1 MLRGLRKASS
11 NWLGKAVMAAVVG
24 FLVISFAIW
33 GIGDIFR
40 GFGRSTVAKIGHTEI
55 TIEQFRT
62 LYNDRLQQYSRQLGR
77 PITPDQARA
86 TGLDRVVTGQIFS
99 EILLDERARALGLAL
114 SDSEVA
120 KLITNDPGFRG
131 PNGQFDRSRF
141 ELIIRNAGYT
151 EARFVAEQRRQAL
164 RRELAGTI
172 ASGLN
177 APKALVEALNRYQ
190 NEQRSIEYVL
200 LDRALAGDIPA
211 PSPEVLAKYFDE
223 RKILFRTPEYRK
235 LVIVSLIPSE
245 QARWIE
251 VSAEDLKRAYEE
263 RRARYV
269 TPERRHLLQI
279 DFPNAEAASAAAERI
294 AKGASFTDIAKD
306 LGKSEKDVDLGTVPK
321 TAIID
326 RAVADAA
333 FALKE
338 GEVSAPVQGRFGTV
352 LVQVLKIE
360 PEQVRPLEQVAGEL
374 KQELA
379 AARAKSEIFD
389 LYNKIEDAR
398 AEGKSLAE
406 AAANLKLE
414 ARTIEAVDRSGRDAA
429 GTPVKLPDAERLVPA
444 AFNTDVGVER
454 DPLRFQD
461 GYIWYDVTGISP
473 SRERSLDEVKDQV
486 EPRWR
491 EQEIATRLET
501 KATEMLD
508 KLKAGGTLAEIAAA
522 NHLKVETLTG
532 LKRGEP
538 AGPLAAAGTDAV
550 FRTAKEAAGKTQAA
564 QPAEQVVFRVT
575 DIVVPTLDMSS
586 EEAKRDLD
594 ALNRGV
600 SEDILAEYIAHLE
613 SEIGVTINQS
623 ALNQVVGGGA
633 GEGAD

>member
-1 MLRGLRKASS
+1 MP
-11 NWLGKAVMAAVVG
+11 
-24 FLVISFAIW
+24 
-33 GIGDIFR
+33 
-40 GFGRSTVAKIGHTEI
+40 
-55 TIEQFRT
+55 RT
-62 LYNDRLQQYSRQLGR
+62 
-77 PITPDQARA
+77 
-86 TGLDRVVTGQIFS
+86 
-99 EILLDERARALGLAL
+99 
-114 SDSEVA
+114 
-120 KLITNDPGFRG
+120 
-131 PNGQFDRSRF
+131 
-141 ELIIRNAGYT
+141 
-151 EARFVAEQRRQAL
+151 
-164 RRELAGTI
+164 
-172 ASGLN
+172 
-177 APKALVEALNRYQ
+177 LVEAANRYQ

-200 LDRALAGDIPA
+200 LDRALAGEVA
-211 PSPEVLAKYFDE
+211 PPPPEVLAKYFEE
-223 RKILFRTPEYRK
+223 RKNLFRTPEYRK

-251 VSAEDLKRAYEE
+251 ISDADLKRAYEE

-269 TPERRHLLQI
+269 TPERRHILQI
-279 DFPNAEAASAAAERI
+279 DFPSAEAANAAAERI
-294 AKGASFTDIAKD
+294 AKGATFAEVAKE
-306 LGKSEKDVDLGTVPK
+306 LGKSEKDIDLGTVPK
-321 TAIID
+321 AAVID
-326 RAVADAA
+326 RAAADAA

-360 PEQVRPLEQVAGEL
+360 PEQVRPFEQVAGEL

-379 AARAKSEIFD
+379 AARAKSEIVD

-429 GTPVKLPDAERLVPA
+429 GTPVKLPDAERLLAA
-444 AFNTDVGVER
+444 AFATDVGVER
-454 DPLRFQD
+454 DPLRLQD

-473 SRERSLDEVKDQV
+473 SRERSLDEVKEQV
-486 EPRWR
+486 EARWR
-491 EQEIATRLET
+491 EQEIATRLDT
-501 KATEMLD
+501 KASEMLD

-532 LKRGEP
+532 LKRGETT
-538 AGPLAAAGTDAV
+538 GPLSAAGIDAV
-550 FRTAKEAAGKTQAA
+550 FRTAKDAAGKTQAA

-633 GEGAD
+633 GEGAE

>member
-40 GFGRSTVAKIGHTEI
+40 GFGRSTVAKIGRTEI

-77 PITPDQARA
+77 PISADQARA
-86 TGLDRVVTGQIFS
+86 AGLDRVVIGQIFS
-99 EILLDERARALGLAL
+99 EILLDERARELGLAL
-114 SDSEVA
+114 SDSEVV
-120 KLITNDPGFRG
+120 KLITNDPAFRG
-131 PNGQFDRSRF
+131 PNGQFDRFRF
-141 ELIIRNAGYT
+141 EQTIRNAGYT
-151 EARFVAEQRRQAL
+151 EARFVAEQRRQML

-172 ASGLN
+172 ASGLS

-200 LDRALAGDIPA
+200 LDRALAGEI
-211 PSPEVLAKYFDE
+211 PSPPPEALAKYFED

-235 LVIVSLIPSE
+235 LVLVSLIPSE

-251 VSAEDLKRAYEE
+251 ISDADLKRAYEE
-263 RRARYV
+263 RRTRYV
-269 TPERRHLLQI
+269 TAERRHIMQI

-294 AKGASFTDIAKD
+294 AKGTSFAEIAKE
-306 LGKSEKDVDLGTVPK
+306 LGKSEKDIDLGTVPK
-321 TAIID
+321 SAMID
-326 RAVADAA
+326 RPVADAA

-379 AARAKSEIFD
+379 TARAKSEIFD
-389 LYNKIEDAR
+389 VYNKIEDAR
-398 AEGKSLAE
+398 AEGKSLEE

-414 ARTIEAVDRSGRDAA
+414 ARTVEVDRSGRDPA
-429 GTPVKLPDAERLVPA
+429 GTPVKLPDAQRLLA
-444 AFNTDVGVER
+444 GAFTTDIGVER
-454 DPLRFQD
+454 DPLQFQD
-461 GYIWYDVTGISP
+461 GYIWYEVTGISP

-486 EPRWR
+486 EARWR
-491 EQEIATRLET
+491 DQEIATRLDA
-501 KATEMLD
+501 KATAILE
-508 KLKAGGTLAEIAAA
+508 KLKAGETLLQAAGTDR
-522 NHLKVETLTG
+522 LKVDTLTG
-532 LKRGEP
+532 LKRGE
-538 AGPLAAAGTDAV
+538 ASGPLSAAGVDAV
-550 FRTAKEAAGKTQAA
+550 FRTAKDAAGKTEGA
-564 QPAEQVVFRVT
+564 QPPDEVVFRVT
-575 DIVVPTLDMSS
+575 DIVVPSLDVGS
-586 EEAKRDLD
+586 EDAKRALET
-594 ALNRGV
+594 LNRGL
-600 SEDILAEYIAHLE
+600 SEDILAEYIAWLE
-613 SEIGVTINQS
+613 SDIGVTINQS
-623 ALNQVVGGGA
+623 ALNQVVSGGA
-633 GEGAD
+633 GDGTN

>member
-40 GFGRSTVAKIGHTEI
+40 GFGRSTVAKIGRTEI
-55 TIEQFRT
+55 TVEQFRT

-77 PITPDQARA
+77 PISADQARA
-86 TGLDRVVTGQIFS
+86 AGLDRLLIGQIFS

-114 SDSEVA
+114 SDSDVA
-120 KLITNDPGFRG
+120 KLITNDPAFRG
-131 PNGQFDRSRF
+131 PNGQFDRFRF
-141 ELIIRNAGYT
+141 EQIIRNAGYT
-151 EARFVAEQRRQAL
+151 EARFVAEQRRQML

-172 ASGLN
+172 ASGLS
-177 APKALVEALNRYQ
+177 APKALVEAQNRYE
-190 NEQRSIEYVL
+190 NEQRAIEYVL
-200 LDRALAGDIPA
+200 LDRALAGEIPS
-211 PSPEVLAKYFDE
+211 PPPEVLAKYFED

-235 LVIVSLIPSE
+235 LVVVSLIPSE

-251 VSAEDLKRAYEE
+251 ISDADLKRAYEE

-269 TPERRHLLQI
+269 TPERRHILQI

-294 AKGASFTDIAKD
+294 PKGTSFAEIAKE
-306 LGKSEKDVDLGTVPK
+306 LGKSEKDIDLGTVPK
-321 TAIID
+321 SAMID
-326 RAVADAA
+326 RPVADAA

-379 AARAKSEIFD
+379 TARAKSEIFD

-398 AEGKSLAE
+398 AEGKSLEE

-414 ARTIEAVDRSGRDAA
+414 ARTVEADRSGRDPA
-429 GTPVKLPDAERLVPA
+429 GTPVKLPDAQRLLA
-444 AFNTDVGVER
+444 GAFTTDIGVER
-454 DPLRFQD
+454 DPVQFQD
-461 GYIWYDVTGISP
+461 GYIWYEVTGISP

-486 EPRWR
+486 ESRWR
-491 EQEIATRLET
+491 DQEIATRLDA
-501 KATEMLD
+501 KATAILE
-508 KLKAGGTLAEIAAA
+508 KLKAGETLTQAAA
-522 NHLKVETLTG
+522 ADRLKVETLTG
-532 LKRGEP
+532 LKRGQ
-538 AGPLAAAGTDAV
+538 ASGPLSAAGVDAV
-550 FRTAKEAAGKTQAA
+550 FRTAKDAAGKTEGA
-564 QPAEQVVFRVT
+564 QPPDEVVFRVT
-575 DIVVPTLDMSS
+575 DILVPSLDMAS
-586 EEAKRDLD
+586 EDAKRALET
-594 ALNRGV
+594 LNRGL
-600 SEDILAEYIAHLE
+600 SEDILAEYIAWLE
-613 SEIGVTINQS
+613 SDIGVTINQS
-623 ALNQVVGGGA
+623 ALNQVVSGGA
-633 GEGAD
+633 GDGTN